1 MPALGEPRDLSTP
14 LRRGPHAPDDLIVL
28 PDDPEGNVIL
38 APADL
43 DLVVVVDAEARATAS
58 SPPGLGVKRAI
69 DLIAALIGI
78 VIASP
83 VLVALV
89 LMVALTSRGPVFYV
103 QERLGRDG
111 RPFPLVKLRTMR
123 RHADRMLADYLE
135 RHPELAEEWR
145 ATWKLRND
153 PRVTRVGRLMRRYSL
168 DELTQLF
175 NVLVGHMSIVGPR
188 PVVADEIARFG
199 DRARDILAFRPGL
212 TGLWAISG
220 RNDLSYDERVE
231 LEHRYVRTWSI
242 KRDISIIVRTIPAVF
257 RRHGAY

>member
-1 MPALGEPRDLSTP
+1 
-14 LRRGPHAPDDLIVL
+14 
-28 PDDPEGNVIL
+28 
-38 APADL
+38 
-43 DLVVVVDAEARATAS
+43 
-58 SPPGLGVKRAI
+58 
-69 DLIAALIGI
+69 
-78 VIASP
+78 
-83 VLVALV
+83 
-89 LMVALTSRGPVFYV
+89 
-103 QERLGRDG
+103 
-111 RPFPLVKLRTMR
+111 
-123 RHADRMLADYLE
+123 MLADYLE

-242 KRDISIIVRTIPAVF
+242 KRDISIILRTIPAVF